1 MSVSART
8 FLIPGVALA
17 TAGTMALAPVMTT
30 APVAAPALP
39 AVPSIHVEQIALA
52 GIGRDIYNE
61 ITEFVQYTVSS
72 AQFWI
77 DLIPV
82 VGPPLADQLGILYFQ
97 GIQPMIADTVYYASD
112 LIADPWNFVSL
123 TFDYGSNV
131 FYNGYTFVSAE
142 AQAIGLPGLPPI
154 PAPPPLA
161 SVKAP
166 SRGAA
171 AAVRVA
177 EAATEDVTATEAAPE
192 AVPVS
197 AVRGRSARAAAS
209 TPRPAAARA
218 AASTEADT
226 AGDAAPSPKRQSA
239 KASRGADRAGAAD

>member
-1 MSVSART
+1 MSVSARS
-8 FLIPGVALA
+8 FLIPGLALA
-17 TAGTMALAPVMTT
+17 TAGTMALTPAMTT

-39 AVPSIHVEQIALA
+39 AVPSIHVEEIVLA

-61 ITEFVQYTVSS
+61 ITDFVQYTVSS

-82 VGPPLADQLGILYFQ
+82 VGPPLAEQLGILYFQ
-97 GIQPMIADTVYYASD
+97 GLQPMIADTVYYASD
-112 LIADPWNFVSL
+112 LIADPWNVVPL
-123 TFDYGSNV
+123 TFAYGSNV

-142 AQAIGLPGLPPI
+142 AQAFGLPGLPPI
-154 PAPPPLA
+154 PSPPPLA

-171 AAVRVA
+171 AAVA
-177 EAATEDVTATEAAPE
+177 EVAAPE
-192 AVPVS
+192 VAAS
-197 AVRGRSARAAAS
+197 AVRGRAARAAAS
-209 TPRPAAARA
+209 TARPAAARA

-226 AGDAAPSPKRQSA
+226 AGEAAPSPKRQSA
-239 KASRGADRAGAAD
+239 KAGRGAARSGAAD

>member
-8 FLIPGVALA
+8 FLIPGMALA
-17 TAGTMALAPVMTT
+17 TAGAMALTPVMTT

-39 AVPSIHVEQIALA
+39 AVPSIHVEEIALA

-61 ITEFVQYTVSS
+61 ITDFVQYTVGS

-142 AQAIGLPGLPPI
+142 AQAFGLPGLPPI
-154 PAPPPLA
+154 PTPPPLA

-171 AAVRVA
+171 AAVVA
-177 EAATEDVTATEAAPE
+177 EAAPE
-192 AVPVS
+192 AVTVS

-218 AASTEADT
+218 AASAEADT
-226 AGDAAPSPKRQSA
+226 AGEAAPSPKRQSA
-239 KASRGADRAGAAD
+239 KASRGADRASAAD